1 MVENSVGRLWQESHP
16 ESKASESWR
25 YYLEPVEQEPEVQAK
40 LDALKNPNLKPED
53 ITVMDPACGSGH
65 ILVYAFD
72 VLYQSMKNG
81 ILSRDIPALILKN
94 NLFGLEI
101 DDRAAQLASFALVM
115 KARSKSPD
123 LLNRSIVP
131 NIISIQESEGL
142 NESFFLYW
150 SRCPPTKKSG

>member
-1 MVENSVGRLWQESHP
+1 MEIIGWLYQFYVSEKKDEVFAGGLKKNKKIAKENIPAATQLFTPKWIVQYMVENSVGRLWQESHP

-72 VLYQSMKNG
+72 VLYQFYEERG
-81 ILSRDIPALILKN
+81 
-94 NLFGLEI
+94 
-101 DDRAAQLASFALVM
+101 
-115 KARSKSPD
+115 
-123 LLNRSIVP
+123 
-131 NIISIQESEGL
+131 
-142 NESFFLYW
+142 Y
-150 SRCPPTKKSG
+150 